1 MVEWII
7 FGVLIA
13 FALGMTLGLVLYAW
27 ANSKEDPCV
36 GDLYI
41 MEDGECHADF
51 NIPPLDI
58 RKRYYHIIH
67 FHVRIINSPY
77 SGEVNPG
84 KDGKRK

>member
-1 MVEWII
+1 MVGWII
-7 FGVLIA
+7 FGVVLA
-13 FALGMTLGLVLYAW
+13 FVLGVVLGLVLYAW

-51 NIPPLDI
+51 KIHPLDI
-58 RKRYYHIIH
+58 RKKYHFIH

-84 KDGKRK
+84 KDGKRR